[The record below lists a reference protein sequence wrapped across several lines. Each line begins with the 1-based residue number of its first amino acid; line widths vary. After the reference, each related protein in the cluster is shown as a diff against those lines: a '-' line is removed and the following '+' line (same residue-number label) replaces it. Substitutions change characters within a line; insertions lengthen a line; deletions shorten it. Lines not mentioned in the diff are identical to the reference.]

1 MRQHGCN
8 HAGTRRLAACAR
20 LLQGGR
26 QPVHP
31 LGNRHILRQKPA
43 EFRQCTLPP
52 GRTEESRRNTRHTAA
67 HTGMPRGHLISDQCP
82 AFVLLLCRRRRT
94 GRGSRRSLPAGKA
107 LGRPETHRQK
117 RRRAGDRA
125 IAAGQRRRSA
135 PAPAAGTRLC
145 RSFGRCGIPAPLA
158 RKHRPRTLCHGAGRQ
173 RLPHVEPVF
182 SGLATRSVRTG
193 GWPKCG

>member
-8 HAGTRRLAACAR
+8 HAGARRLAACAR

-67 HTGMPRGHLISDQCP
+67 HTGMPRGHL
-82 AFVLLLCRRRRT
+82 FRT
-94 GRGSRRSLPAGKA
+94 ALMPKATNGAGKPPKPTGWQGSRTTGNSSPKAPSRWRSSDCSGTAPQKRSRSCGRHSTMSKLRTMRNSCSPRSKTPPTHSMPR
-107 LGRPETHRQK
+107 GRPT
-117 RRRAGDRA
+117 AL
-125 IAAGQRRRSA
+125 
-135 PAPAAGTRLC
+135 T
-145 RSFGRCGIPAPLA
+145 A
-158 RKHRPRTLCHGAGRQ
+158 R
-173 RLPHVEPVF
+173 
-182 SGLATRSVRTG
+182 
-193 GWPKCG
+193 